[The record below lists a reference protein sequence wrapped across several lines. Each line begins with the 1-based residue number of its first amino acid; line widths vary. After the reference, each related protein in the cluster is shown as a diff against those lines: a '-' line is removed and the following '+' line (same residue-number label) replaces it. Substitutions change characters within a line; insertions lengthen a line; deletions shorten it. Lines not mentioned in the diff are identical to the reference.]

1 MLENM
6 DILHADVF
14 KKQKQKK
21 KTKIYSDN
29 GYSD

>member
-6 DILHADVF
+6 DILHAGVF

-21 KTKIYSDN
+21 LKFILIMEILIR
-29 GYSD
+29 